1 MPTSHHL
8 QQTLQDNLHHLQAQL
23 RNTDLDALARQTRF
37 QQRSSRKIP
46 VLKLVLGLVALAAET
61 VLSLERMAA
70 VIGLAA
76 NTSYSKQA
84 FHERLGLPFQSFLAQ
99 IAATLFSQISH
110 SVQQQG
116 SFRNFR
122 RVLLHDSTVE
132 PLPDHLAA
140 VFPGAKNA
148 RRCRSAS
155 LKVQLVCDLLHSR
168 VLHVGLS
175 GFTRNDQAASPDILK
190 FIQPGDLIIRD
201 LGYFV
206 LKVLEQIDL
215 MGAFFLSRYRHDVSI
230 YDAQTGRL
238 LDLQK
243 SLRTGH
249 AFDRQVMLGTQRVPM
264 RLVAQPVAEAIA
276 NQRRRKA
283 KANRDRRLNPSPRK
297 LYLLGWNIFITNV
310 PRAVWPAKALQPI
323 YRLRW
328 RIETIFK
335 AWKSHLGFRQLNCRT
350 AELLGLS
357 VMTKL
362 LFCIAVYRLT
372 DALELLG
379 DGNDHVSMLRLA
391 RILGQCACWFSAAFL
406 GISVP
411 RWLDWHL
418 RHHLFYERR
427 KDRKNFYELLLEPQR
442 THLAIA

>member
-1 MPTSHHL
+1 MTTPRHL
-8 QQTLQDNLHHLQAQL
+8 RLALQHNLHHLQFQL
-23 RNTDLDALARQTRF
+23 RDTNLDALARQTRF

-61 VLSLERMAA
+61 VLSLERMAT
-70 VIGLAA
+70 VIALAA

-84 FHERLGLPFQSFLAQ
+84 FHERLGLPLQSFLAQ
-99 IAATLFSQISH
+99 IAASLFSQISR
-110 SVQQQG
+110 SVKEQG
-116 SFRNFR
+116 WFRNFR

-148 RRCRSAS
+148 RRRRSAS
-155 LKVQLVCDLLHSR
+155 LKLQLVCDLLHSQ
-168 VLHVGLS
+168 VLHVALS
-175 GFTRNDQAASPDILK
+175 GFTRNDQAASPDILQ

-206 LKVLEQIDL
+206 LKVLEQINL
-215 MGAFFLSRYRHDVSI
+215 RGAFFLSRYRHEVLI
-230 YDAQTGRL
+230 LDAQTGRL
-238 LDLQK
+238 LDLQT
-243 SLRTGH
+243 LLHPGQ
-249 AFDRQVMLGTQRVPM
+249 AFDRQVMLGNQKVPM
-264 RLVAQPVAEAIA
+264 RLVAQPVPEAVA
-276 NQRRRKA
+276 NERRRKA

-297 LYLLGWNIFITNV
+297 LYLLGWNIFVTNV
-310 PRAVWPAKALQPI
+310 PRVVWPAKALQPI

-328 RIETIFK
+328 RIEIIFK

-362 LFCIAVYRLT
+362 LFCIAVYRLS

-379 DGNDHVSMLRLA
+379 DGNNHVSLLRLA

-406 GISVP
+406 GISLP
-411 RWLDWHL
+411 QWLDWHL

-427 KDRKNFYELLLEPQR
+427 KDRKNFYELLLELQPTQPA
-442 THLAIA
+442 LA